1 MVVVVV
7 AVLAVIG
14 RRCRGGGR
22 RAAGVTRQLNQLVLM
37 FLQREN
43 GDPSIKAEPSS
54 GRAVSGFHLP
64 AQVTQADLVKLVVF
78 PSRRYAVLVI
88 RRIILMILTVSIRPT
103 SGSTIGRRRPL
114 AVIPA
119 GSSRSPLLLLLE
131 WRADQVLV
139 IVLMQRDGVVAAL
152 VAETGANP
160 RLGVAGM
167 LGLVVRFVTLDA
179 AVERFGRID
188 RLGHDSHHFLTS
200 NNWADGGHAGR
211 MAGQGGGRHF
221 VDGSERQVHHS
232 LDGFFIIWLLGEIG
246 SNGIR

>member
-1 MVVVVV
+1 MVVVVVV

-78 PSRRYAVLVI
+78 PSRRRCAILVI
-88 RRIILMILTVSIRPT
+88 RRIILVILTVSIRPT
-103 SGSTIGRRRPL
+103 SGSTIGRPL

-131 WRADQVLV
+131 WRAD
-139 IVLMQRDGVVAAL
+139 
-152 VAETGANP
+152 
-160 RLGVAGM
+160 
-167 LGLVVRFVTLDA
+167 
-179 AVERFGRID
+179 
-188 RLGHDSHHFLTS
+188 
-200 NNWADGGHAGR
+200 
-211 MAGQGGGRHF
+211 
-221 VDGSERQVHHS
+221 
-232 LDGFFIIWLLGEIG
+232 
-246 SNGIR
+246 